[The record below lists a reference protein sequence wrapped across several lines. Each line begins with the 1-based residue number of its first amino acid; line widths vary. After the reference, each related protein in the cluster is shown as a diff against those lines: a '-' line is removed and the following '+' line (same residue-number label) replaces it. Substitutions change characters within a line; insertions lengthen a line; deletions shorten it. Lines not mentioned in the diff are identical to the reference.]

1 MWLDKEI
8 KTIQQQQQQ
17 QHVLP
22 PSPARLHEA
31 EAYLNKIQK
40 LSHKHT
46 HADKSGADKPF
57 CSQQHQ
63 RCNDATNQI
72 QKTSRPHCSFAL
84 LYHPSLCHLYAI
96 VFLSKVLFLPTLSR
110 PPSRLR
116 FYLLGWGTRPGECF
130 VCTHTHCVCVCV
142 CFTLPEK
149 NKASLLPPPLKK
161 KKSRILSTHFWRR
174 GGSGDGAGLGGRD
187 YLFFPV

>member
-1 MWLDKEI
+1 MCTLPFCFLAVRTSVWPQLLPRKGSMWLDKEI
-8 KTIQQQQQQ
+8 KTIQHHQQQ

-46 HADKSGADKPF
+46 HADKSGADKLF

-96 VFLSKVLFLPTLSR
+96 VFLSKVLFLPALSR
-110 PPSRLR
+110 PPPPSRLR
-116 FYLLGWGTRPGECF
+116 FYLLGWGTRAGECF
-130 VCTHTHCVCVCV
+130 VCTHTH
-142 CFTLPEK
+142 
-149 NKASLLPPPLKK
+149 
-161 KKSRILSTHFWRR
+161 THIAALHNFRAAHL
-174 GGSGDGAGLGGRD
+174 GTGAGFGR
-187 YLFFPV
+187 L